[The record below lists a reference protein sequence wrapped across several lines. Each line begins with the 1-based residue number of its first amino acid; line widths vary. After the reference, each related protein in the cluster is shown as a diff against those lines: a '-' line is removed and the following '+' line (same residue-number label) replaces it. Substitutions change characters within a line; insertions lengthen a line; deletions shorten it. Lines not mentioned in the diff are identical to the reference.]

1 MTKADLISHIC
12 DAAGEQEI
20 NLTKKDAG
28 QLVDIMFD
36 KLAEAL
42 QQEDRF
48 SYPNFGTFTVKERAE
63 REGRNP
69 RTGDPITIPASKG
82 VNFKPSPSLK
92 ERLESDLSSKKK
104 GGGGAKKK
112 P

>member
-1 MTKADLISHIC
+1 MTKAELISHIC
-12 DAAGEQEI
+12 DDASEQDI

-28 QLVDIMFD
+28 AFVDIVFD
-36 KLAEAL
+36 KLAQAL
-42 QQEDRF
+42 QQDERF

-92 ERLESDLSSKKK
+92 DRLNEDQKKNKKK
-104 GGGGAKKK
+104 KK
-112 P
+112 